1 MGSLILLLQEGIKR
15 LVAYC
20 HKVTA
25 SVKKLKKVK
34 RYVPFV
40 FTSYFPD
47 ITDKRF

>member
-25 SVKKLKKVK
+25 SVKKLKPEQQSD
-34 RYVPFV
+34 RSFH
-40 FTSYFPD
+40 
-47 ITDKRF
+47 

>member
-25 SVKKLKKVK
+25 SVKKTKKK
-34 RYVPFV
+34 
-40 FTSYFPD
+40 
-47 ITDKRF
+47 

>member
-25 SVKKLKKVK
+25 SVKKVK

>member
-25 SVKKLKKVK
+25 SVKKLKNS
-34 RYVPFV
+34 RIF
-40 FTSYFPD
+40 FSRT
-47 ITDKRF
+47 R

>member
-25 SVKKLKKVK
+25 SVKKLKKSKTICSICVYLILS
-34 RYVPFV
+34 RYN
-40 FTSYFPD
+40 
-47 ITDKRF
+47 R